1 MIVMKDRT
9 KLLFSIALP
18 IAVQNLISF
27 AVNLMDTV
35 MLGQLGETPLAAS
48 SLANQVFFVVT
59 VVVYGIGGGANV
71 LAAQYW
77 GRKDLTSIYRI
88 LDYTYRTALVFA
100 LSTGALAV
108 GMPGVLMRMF
118 THDEAVVKLGIEYL
132 RIVGWSYLLFTA
144 SAVTLCVL
152 RAAHIVRI
160 ALILSCVSLCVNA
173 VLNYLLIFGKA
184 GMPRL
189 GITGAAIATLSAR
202 AAEFFLLLLFLWKKE
217 RSLCLGRYFTA
228 GIQRVIHNKADREE
242 FGGKETADYR
252 RLYIAASVPVILNE
266 LLWALGEAAV
276 SMILGRMG
284 TEVVSANAI
293 YANISELAGVIVQ
306 GMNAAACV
314 IAGNLVGEEAHE
326 ELRECKKLF
335 IRVSIIFGVFGMA
348 VMLIMR
354 GFIVDFYKVGGRTKK
369 YVRQIMAIG
378 SVVEVGRS
386 IETMNTMGILRG
398 MGDVKF
404 AMLNDFFFLWGFTVP
419 FGALAALVWKLP
431 VPAVY
436 VILKLDQWLKIITSG
451 LRLRKWSKTKV
462 GAPAICYKSG
472 GRT

>member
-1 MIVMKDRT
+1 MNNRI
-9 KLLFSIALP
+9 KLLLSIALP
-18 IAVQNLISF
+18 IAVQNLINFS
-27 AVNLMDTV
+27 VNLMDTV
-35 MLGQLGETPLAAS
+35 MLGQLGEMPLAAS

-77 GRKDLTSIYRI
+77 GRKDLASIYRI

-100 LSTGALAV
+100 FFAGASAV
-108 GMPGVLMRMF
+108 CIPGVLMRMF
-118 THDEAVVKLGIEYL
+118 THDKEVIKLGIDYL

-144 SAVTLCVL
+144 AAVTLCVL

-160 ALILSCVSLCVNA
+160 ALVLSCVSLCVNA
-173 VLNYLLIFGKA
+173 ALNYLLIFGKL

-189 GITGAAIATLSAR
+189 GIIGAAAATLCAR
-202 AAEFFLLLLFLWKKE
+202 AAELLLLILFLWKKE
-217 RSLCLGRYFTA
+217 QSLCLRQYFTVRIKRLIRHKDDTA
-228 GIQRVIHNKADREE
+228 ESCE
-242 FGGKETADYR
+242 KEKTDYR
-252 RLYIAASVPVILNE
+252 RLYIAASVPVIINE

-314 IAGNLVGEEAHE
+314 VVGNLVGAGAYE
-326 ELRECKKLF
+326 ELKEYKRLLV
-335 IRVSIIFGVFGMA
+335 RVSIVFGIFGMA
-348 VMLIMR
+348 VMLVIR
-354 GFIVDFYKVGGRTKK
+354 GFIVDFYKVGGRTKR
-369 YVRQIMAIG
+369 YVRQIMAVG

-404 AMLNDFFFLWGFTVP
+404 AMFNDFFFLWGFTIP

-436 VILKLDQWLKIITSG
+436 VILKLDQWLKVVTSG
-451 LRLRKWSKTKV
+451 YRLRKIKV
-462 GAPAICYKSG
+462 NAVVEKDY
-472 GRT
+472 R